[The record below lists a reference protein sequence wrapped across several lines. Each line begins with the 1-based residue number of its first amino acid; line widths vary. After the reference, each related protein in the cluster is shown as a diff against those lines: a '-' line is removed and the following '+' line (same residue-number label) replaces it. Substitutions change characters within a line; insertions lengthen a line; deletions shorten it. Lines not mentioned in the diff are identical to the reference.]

1 MRPHPPAT
9 PAEAKEGTTLAAGIR
24 IQEQVRQRQGLE
36 MSAPLWTVAR
46 SNQHD
51 SKNSG
56 SFPGRK
62 ENGGDGM
69 EIRAE
74 DQEAMSRYLLVSG
87 DS

>member
-9 PAEAKEGTTLAAGIR
+9 PAEAKEGTTLAAGIHVW
-24 IQEQVRQRQGLE
+24 EQVRQRQGLE
-36 MSAPLWTVAR
+36 TSAPLWTVAR

-56 SFPGRK
+56 YFPGRK

-74 DQEAMSRYLLVSG
+74 DQEALSRHLVSG